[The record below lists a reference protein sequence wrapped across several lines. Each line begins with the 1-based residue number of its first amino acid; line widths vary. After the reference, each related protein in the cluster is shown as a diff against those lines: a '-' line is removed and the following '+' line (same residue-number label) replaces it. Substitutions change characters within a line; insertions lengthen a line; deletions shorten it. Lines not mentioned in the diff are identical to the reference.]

1 MLLVFNPWRPLK
13 KWPWGLVFPAPC
25 PPPSFHFSVSVWR
38 LSSAL
43 GMCLWFKVLLMQR
56 EGKGAHRAGPGSVL
70 VWEGGIPSAHWN
82 QRDDVGLS
90 HFQEKEGCI
99 HTSRKGDGRQMAPL
113 GTQNKSISFPDTEKL
128 SLSGN
133 VSDCE
138 KRFTIQL
145 SIKYS
150 LKILVPGFVQG
161 V

>member
-1 MLLVFNPWRPLK
+1 M
-13 KWPWGLVFPAPC
+13 
-25 PPPSFHFSVSVWR
+25 
-38 LSSAL
+38 
-43 GMCLWFKVLLMQR
+43 
-56 EGKGAHRAGPGSVL
+56 
-70 VWEGGIPSAHWN
+70 
-82 QRDDVGLS
+82 GLS